1 MKNENK
7 QWTKKSSKHAAPPD
21 VNEYM
26 APSIFCSSRSCY
38 QNVTFVIPMVLHNNC
53 SSGAAFSKVR
63 YTTLVEK
70 ERRRKDLK
78 GMLLNENLVKL
89 FQFFQ
94 ISRFLET
101 LLSLI
106 TFRNNTEGL
115 KILFKKTHFLMQE
128 CQNFI
133 SLMR

>member
-1 MKNENK
+1 MD
-7 QWTKKSSKHAAPPD
+7 KSSKYAAPPD
-21 VNEYM
+21 VNEYI
-26 APSIFCSSRSCY
+26 APSIFCSRSCH
-38 QNVTFVIPMVLHNNC
+38 QNVTFVIPMVLHNNS

-94 ISRFLET
+94 ISRFLGT

-115 KILFKKTHFLMQE
+115 KILFKKTHLLMQ
-128 CQNFI
+128 
-133 SLMR
+133 